1 MFILAQNTADIPV
14 PLSTDWAPSLLLT
27 ILWIFVAAAV
37 AGVIF
42 RFFNL
47 DRDFREGQSVKDLL
61 MASDHS
67 FDIVSEV
74 DLNLMHDAVMQAQRE
89 IGQRFDFRGT
99 SAGIGELDRK
109 ERTITITADNDPHL
123 EAVLAVLVS
132 KMIKRGIDARAL
144 DRQKVEAAT
153 HKTLR
158 QKIKLKHGIDRD
170 SAKALQKQIQDM
182 GLKVRAQI
190 QGEALRVVAAK
201 LDDLQAV
208 QAALRAKPPSIPLQ
222 FNNYK

>member
-1 MFILAQNTADIPV
+1 
-14 PLSTDWAPSLLLT
+14 
-27 ILWIFVAAAV
+27 
-37 AGVIF
+37 
-42 RFFNL
+42 
-47 DRDFREGQSVKDLL
+47 

-74 DLNLMHDAVMQAQRE
+74 DLNQMHDAVIQAQRE

-99 SAGIGELDRK
+99 SAGIQELDKK
-109 ERTITITADNDPHL
+109 EKSVTITADNEPHL
-123 EAVLAVLVS
+123 EAVVQVLIS
-132 KMIKRGIDARAL
+132 KMIKRGIDPKAL

-158 QKIKLKHGIDRD
+158 QKIKLKNGIDRET
-170 SAKALQKQIQDM
+170 AKALQKQIQEL

-190 QGEALRVVAAK
+190 QGEAVRVVGAK

-208 QAALRAKPPSIPLQ
+208 QNAIRAKPPEIAVQ
-222 FNNYK
+222 FDNYK

>member
-1 MFILAQNTADIPV
+1 
-14 PLSTDWAPSLLLT
+14 
-27 ILWIFVAAAV
+27 
-37 AGVIF
+37 
-42 RFFNL
+42 
-47 DRDFREGQSVKDLL
+47 

-99 SAGIGELDRK
+99 SAGIEDLDMK
-109 ERTITITADNDPHL
+109 EKQVKITADNEVHL
-123 EAVLAVLVS
+123 EAVIQVLTS
-132 KMIKRGIDARAL
+132 KMIKRGIDPKAM
-144 DRQKVEAAT
+144 DRQKIEAAT
-153 HKTLR
+153 HKTVR
-158 QKIKLKHGIDRD
+158 QVVKLKNGIDRET
-170 SAKALQKQIQDM
+170 AKALQKQIQGL

-190 QGEALRVVAAK
+190 QGDALRVVSPK

-208 QAALRAKPPSIPLQ
+208 QANIRANPPAIAVQ